1 MFHLRLAF
9 TALRG
14 LYQNLL
20 RSLLATLGVIIGVG
34 AVVAAVS
41 ILQGAQR
48 DILDRFESLGAD
60 QVMIFNG
67 SERRQGRVTQIQS
80 LEPDDA
86 RLMERENPEFI
97 IATAPQS
104 QGVGQIKYLASNTVG
119 TILGTTESYAEI
131 NSYNVVAGRFIT
143 KQDVA
148 GSTMVCV
155 LGHQVAED
163 LFSPRPAVG
172 RVVKINGKSLVV
184 VGVMEERGAIG
195 FAEVDTQVIIPLS
208 TAMERMFGQR
218 NLSMLVAQCVDAQ
231 RVPVCVERVK
241 KTLRIAHR
249 IKAGADDDFTVFT
262 QEQVKQNFAQITKI
276 FAVVL
281 YGIAGISIV
290 VGAIGIM
297 NIMLVSV
304 TERTREIGVRIAC
317 GARRFD
323 ILKQFLTEASII
335 SAFGG
340 GLGIVCG
347 WAIANFISEFTQVLE
362 IYTPPMIIVV
372 ALIMAAFVG
381 IVSGIYPAIRASQ
394 LDPVEALRFE

>member
-9 TALRG
+9 AALRG

-60 QVMIFNG
+60 QVMVFNG
-67 SERRQGRVTQIQS
+67 SERRQHRVTQIQS
-80 LEPDDA
+80 REPEDA
-86 RLMERENPEFI
+86 KLIERENPEYI
-97 IATAPQS
+97 VATAPQT
-104 QGVGQIKYLASNTVG
+104 QGLGQIKYLASNTVG
-119 TILGTTESYAEI
+119 TILGTTKAYAEI

-143 KQDVA
+143 KQDIA
-148 GSTMVCV
+148 GRTMVCV
-155 LGHQVAED
+155 LGHKVAEE
-163 LFSPRPAVG
+163 LFAPRPAVG
-172 RVVKINGKSLVV
+172 RTVKINGKSLAV

-218 NLSMLVAQCVDAQ
+218 NLSMVVAQCVDAQ
-231 RVPVCVERVK
+231 RLPVCVERVK

-304 TERTREIGVRIAC
+304 TERTREIGVRMAC

-362 IYTPPMIIVV
+362 VYTPPMIIVV
-372 ALIMAAFVG
+372 ALVMASFVG
-381 IVSGIYPAIRASQ
+381 IVSGIYPAVRAAG
-394 LDPVEALRFE
+394 LDPVESLRFE